1 MDDVIIEV
9 GHKLYAR
16 IERMARERGR
26 SVEAEVETF
35 FALLIQDPDY
45 LDYMEQ
51 KFLRDIAGEEW
62 KNPE

>member
-1 MDDVIIEV
+1 MECMIIEV

-16 IERMARERGR
+16 IERMAQERGR
-26 SVEAEVETF
+26 TVEAEVETF

-51 KFLRDIAGEEW
+51 KILRNIDGEEW
-62 KNPE
+62 KDPE